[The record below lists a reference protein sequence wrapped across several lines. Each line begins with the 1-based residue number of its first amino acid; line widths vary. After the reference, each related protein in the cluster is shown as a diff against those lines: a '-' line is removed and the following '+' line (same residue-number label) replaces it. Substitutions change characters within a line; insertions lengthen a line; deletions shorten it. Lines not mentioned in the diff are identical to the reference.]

1 MVCARCLTGLHPVT
15 AYRRCWPQMP
25 IKWPR
30 LQYADMSPG
39 ARICPGLG
47 TGPRGLSVD
56 CKSTARAV
64 SPEEVSVN
72 QRNPL
77 WRMTDVSR
85 KLGPGSRMG

>member
-1 MVCARCLTGLHPVT
+1 MVCAGRLTGLHPAT
-15 AYRRCWPQMP
+15 ACCRLWPKMP
-25 IKWPR
+25 IKWPY
-30 LQYADMSPG
+30 LQYADLSPG

-47 TGPRGLSVD
+47 TGPRRLSVD
-56 CKSTARAV
+56 CKSTTRAV

-72 QRNPL
+72 QRNLL